1 MTDFSFSFEHW
12 LFWKQLIFWTLNIVG
27 FGSAL
32 AAYSSYRFSFKN
44 NTFGATIVL
53 AAIVVVL
60 LGFFPIEWGY
70 GTDRANYGRYYLDI
84 QHGFTQ
90 VDFEKREYG
99 FVLFQYIISRF
110 CTVNQYFVLT
120 AFVYLLNYTVA
131 IKRMVGGNSYW
142 LLVAV
147 IMSMSFTS
155 YNLNTMRA
163 GLAISFIVLG
173 ISMYP
178 DKLKMAI
185 CMLVALSIHSSMA
198 IPIAMIALCYYY
210 DKTPLYYKL
219 WILSIPL
226 SFVAGGLFNTLFAGF
241 SEDDRTQYLTTETSS
256 YNIGF
261 RIDFIL
267 YSLAPVLVG
276 GYYIFKKKFRDRFY
290 SMLYNSYLLTNI
302 FWILVIRANYSD
314 RFAYLSW
321 LMIPFV
327 LVYPLLKQKM
337 SIKENVW
344 LSAIIAG
351 ESIFRLLI

>member
-1 MTDFSFSFEHW
+1 MTDFSFSFEHL
-12 LFWKQLIFWTLNIVG
+12 LFWRQLIFWTLNIVG

-32 AAYSSYRFSFKN
+32 TAYSSYRFSSKA
-44 NTFGATIVL
+44 NTLLATIVL

-70 GTDRANYGRYYLDI
+70 GTDRVNYGRYFLDI

-90 VDFEKREYG
+90 IGFEQREYG

-120 AFVYLLNYTVA
+120 AFVYILNYTVA
-131 IKRMVGGNSYW
+131 IRRMVGGNSYW

-147 IMSMSFTS
+147 VMSMAFTS

-163 GLAISFIVLG
+163 GLAISFLVLSL
-173 ISMYP
+173 SMYP
-178 DKLKMAI
+178 SKIKMGI
-185 CMLVALSIHSSMA
+185 CMFIAIIIHTSML
-198 IPIAMIALCYYY
+198 IPTMMIAVSFYY
-210 DKTPLYYKL
+210 DRTPLYYKL
-219 WILSIPL
+219 WLLSIPV
-226 SFVAGGLFNTLFAGF
+226 SFIAGGFFNSMFAGF

-276 GYYIFKKKFRDRFY
+276 GYYIFKKNFRDKFY
-290 SMLYNSYLLTNI
+290 SVVYNSFLLTNI

-321 LMIPFV
+321 FMIPFV

-344 LSAIIAG
+344 LSAIIMG
-351 ESIFRLLI
+351 ESIFRILV